1 MKTIFIKP
9 TASTVVR
16 DPTTFAALSA
26 DGEEKPDNAYWRRRL
41 QEGSVEIVDQSVPK
55 IPTRKKE

>member
-9 TASTVVR
+9 SANMVVR
-16 DPTTFAALSA
+16 DPATFAPLSVE
-26 DGEEKPDNAYWRRRL
+26 GEEKPDNAYWRRRL
-41 QEGSVEIVDQSVPK
+41 QEGSVEIVDQSSPK